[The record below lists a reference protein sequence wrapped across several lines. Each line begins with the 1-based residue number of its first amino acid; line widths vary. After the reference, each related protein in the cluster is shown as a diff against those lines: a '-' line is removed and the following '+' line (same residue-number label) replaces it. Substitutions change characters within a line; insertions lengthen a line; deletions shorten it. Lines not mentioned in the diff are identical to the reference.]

1 MGGRQTFDDDVRVR
15 ITSERRKR
23 LEEIAHARSEPGET
37 VTPSHIVREALD
49 KHLEQLDSDE
59 TSAGAQA
66 TN

>member
-15 ITSERRKR
+15 ITSERRER

-37 VTPSHIVREALD
+37 VTPSHIVREAID
-49 KHLEQLDSDE
+49 DYLEQLDD
-59 TSAGAQA
+59 SAAEEQA

>member
-23 LEEIAHARSEPGET
+23 LEQIAHARSEPGET

-49 KHLEQLDSDE
+49 EYLERLDSDE
-59 TSAGAQA
+59 TPTGATAQ
-66 TN
+66 N